1 MIVRPPRHATLIAVN
16 LLFWCAMYPLAHNHQ
31 FSQWL
36 IPLVASVAFIF
47 SLPIGVLG
55 CGLFVLI
62 NAEFQELDWKAYILF
77 AIIFA
82 NSFAWAHGVRF
93 IWSGMYSRRQMRR
106 GLCVK
111 CGYDLRAS
119 AGRCPECG
127 AACTAADPAGESP
140 AAGD

>member
-1 MIVRPPRHATLIAVN
+1 
-16 LLFWCAMYPLAHNHQ
+16 MYPLAHNHQ
-31 FSQWL
+31 FPEWL
-36 IPLVASVAFIF
+36 IPVVASVAFIF
-47 SLPIGVLG
+47 SLPVGVLG

-77 AIIFA
+77 TIIFA

-93 IWSGMYSRRQMRR
+93 IWQGMYNRRQMRR

-127 AACTAADPAGESP
+127 TMPKKSP
-140 AAGD
+140 EETI